1 MHINELKSAVGFFNV
16 FKFEEEDNRTRSVN
30 VDKNNRKH
38 HELSYG
44 SRQTLPLPV

>member
-16 FKFEEEDNRTRSVN
+16 FKFEEDNCARSVN
-30 VDKNNRKH
+30 VDENNRKY